1 MSGWHRAFG
10 LAVALAVP
18 AGLVGAAAQTTPTT
32 PPAASE
38 LPERVLLTDIG
49 SLALIAVATPLVAV
63 LFGLPPIV
71 AGLLQD
77 PVDVLREAAA

>member
-38 LPERVLLTDIG
+38 LPERVLLTAGRSTVLVTDFDITR
-49 SLALIAVATPLVAV
+49 LAITN
-63 LFGLPPIV
+63 
-71 AGLLQD
+71 
-77 PVDVLREAAA
+77 PV